1 MTPSR
6 LGPTQLERVFVEAG
20 GPEKFARLMANLAQ
34 RESGGRPTINNRGT
48 NKNGTV
54 DWGLWQIND
63 IWRKD
68 PVVGPLFKS
77 GAILTP
83 EGNARAAVHIL
94 KVQGPKAWATYQPG
108 TDAKYLGGF
117 QGGAASPSSSS
128 PAAPAPSTPAA
139 PAVDN
144 RAARGQLAVQFL
156 NQHGAD
162 PLQFAMG
169 IRALRDVLGTP
180 AAAAQAPRP
189 ASPSRQASFTTP
201 PTESGVANFEGKK
214 VAAWIA
220 PALVYARQHG
230 WKGQVNSGFRS
241 FADQTRIYNSG
252 VRPAA
257 KPGTSNHEGTQFPRG
272 AVDVSDAQTLSR
284 ILQNSPYGQR
294 LKWAG
299 AKDPVHFSHP
309 HSGSY

>member
-6 LGPTQLERVFVEAG
+6 LGPDQLAQLFVQAG
-20 GPEKFARLMANLAQ
+20 GSQKYARLMANLAQ

-48 NKNGTV
+48 NRNGTV

-68 PVVGPLFKS
+68 PVVGPLFRS

-117 QGGAASPSSSS
+117 NGATAASSTTTPTPRAPAPA
-128 PAAPAPSTPAA
+128 PAAPAT
-139 PAVDN
+139 DN
-144 RAARGQLAVQFL
+144 RAARGQLVNQFL
-156 NQHGAD
+156 NQHGSD
-162 PLQFAMG
+162 PLDFAMG
-169 IRALRDVLGTP
+169 IRALQDTPGTASTP
-180 AAAAQAPRP
+180 APRAA
-189 ASPSRQASFTTP
+189 PSRQASFTTP
-201 PTESGVANFEGKK
+201 PTESGAVNFEGKQ

-220 PALVYARQHG
+220 PALAYARKHG
-230 WKGQVNSGFRS
+230 WRGTVTSGYRT

-272 AVDVSDAQTLSR
+272 AVDVSDAQTLAR

-309 HSGSY
+309 HNGSY